1 MAIKFGMTVAD
12 MIRQLTR
19 GFKSF
24 AGREPD
30 GLERIKIQ
38 QEAVQRFKEMN
49 KVVDMEGKPIDTSK
63 GIMGGKQI
71 QDSPEFGEK
80 VRRIYDKAKGP
91 GKGQEMVD
99 ALGSP
104 GARRSYEIMEA
115 QLGVRLYGDET
126 FDEILEIQRTGKH
139 PRGEPPMTDLDR
151 GIKQAY
157 DKAVKEG
164 ILDLENVRLKDGRKI
179 ESEEDFREYIDEL
192 NEDSNFAEGGRIG
205 YKLGSIDKAR
215 RAFLKT
221 MGAAG
226 AGIAALK
233 TGILGLGKGGA
244 RQVTKE
250 VITTPAV
257 KGKPVWFDAVVNRV
271 IREGEDV
278 TKGFATKE
286 REEVYRM
293 DIGNKPITGDK
304 NTFQDNVYVYRSLD
318 TGQIRIEYNSVDNM
332 GEAPV
337 DLVYKPGIADEAS
350 QPADQFFA
358 VESVPESRM
367 VGPDDF
373 EIQDAENLTDNIA
386 DLNSDVS
393 NLRLFATGDKGTTKD
408 ILESIQKRRRARD
421 ITENKDG
428 AQSDFMSLR
437 QGEAPDYDP
446 GEDFASGGIARM
458 LGE

>member
-1 MAIKFGMTVAD
+1 MAIRFGMTVAD
-12 MIRQLTR
+12 MIRQLTN
-19 GFKSF
+19 GFRSVK
-24 AGREPD
+24 GRNPD
-30 GLERIKIQ
+30 GLELIKIQ
-38 QEAVQRFKEMN
+38 QEAVQRFKDMN
-49 KVVDMEGKPIDTSK
+49 KVVDMQGNPIDVSK
-63 GIMGGKQI
+63 GIMGGRQI
-71 QDSPEFGEK
+71 QQSPEFGEK
-80 VRRIYDKAKGP
+80 VRRIYDRAKGP
-91 GKGQEMVD
+91 GKGDEMVD
-99 ALGSP
+99 ALKSP
-104 GARRSYEIMEA
+104 GAKKSYKIMED
-115 QLGVRLYGDET
+115 QLGVKLYGDES

-139 PRGEPPMTDLDR
+139 PRETKRLMDD
-151 GIKQAY
+151 IK
-157 DKAVKEG
+157 E
-164 ILDLENVRLKDGRKI
+164 I
-179 ESEEDFREYIDEL
+179 EDPEDMAD
-192 NEDSNFAEGGRIG
+192 GGRIG